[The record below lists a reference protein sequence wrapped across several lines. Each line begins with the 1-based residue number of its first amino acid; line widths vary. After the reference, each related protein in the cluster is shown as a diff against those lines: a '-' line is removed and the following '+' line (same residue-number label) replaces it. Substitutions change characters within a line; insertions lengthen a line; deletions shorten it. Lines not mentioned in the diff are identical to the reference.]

1 MLTKTDTPADTDAAQ
16 NNRAHA
22 VVIGSGVGGLA
33 AAARIAA
40 KGYRVTVLEKLDG
53 PGGRAYVYKRDGFI
67 FDAGPT
73 IITAPYVFED
83 LWTACG
89 YTMAD
94 DVTIKPCDPFYK
106 IRFDDGS
113 VFNYSAD
120 PSAMKAEV
128 ARFEPNDVAGYER
141 FMQASGRIFKVAFQ
155 DLADKPFHSLA
166 FTMRTMFD
174 LLRLGG
180 YRSVHSKVCDYFK
193 DERLRIAFSFHPLLI
208 GGNPFTTTSYYCLI
222 AHLESRYGVHYAE
235 GGTGAL
241 VRGIA
246 GLVERHGGTI
256 RYNAEVT
263 RILVDQGRA
272 TGVELAGGEKL
283 AADIVVSN
291 ADPAFTYGTLLAHHD
306 RKRWSDRKLARAKYS
321 MSLFVWY
328 FGTSRKFED
337 VYHHTMVLGPR
348 YKGLLSDIFKRH
360 KLTDDFSLY
369 LHRPTASDASLA
381 PEGCD
386 AFYVLAPVP
395 HLDSGTDWRT
405 HAETY
410 RVAVQKRLEETL
422 MPGLGQAIVTSHMLT
437 PQDFQDRLMSYKG
450 AAFAMEPNLF
460 QSAWFR
466 PHNKSEEVDGLYLAG
481 AGTHPG
487 AGLPGVVS
495 SANIVA
501 DLVPDPATVKPQSA
515 RS

>member
-1 MLTKTDTPADTDAAQ
+1 MYDRRKLL
-16 NNRAHA
+16 RASA
-22 VVIGSGVGGLA
+22 IAGVGGLA

-53 PGGRAYVYKRDGFI
+53 PGGRAYVYKRDGFT

-89 YTMAD
+89 CTMAD
-94 DVTIKPCDPFYK
+94 DVTLRPCDPFYK

-113 VFNYSAD
+113 VLSYSAD
-120 PSAMKAEV
+120 PEAMKAEV
-128 ARFEPNDVAGYER
+128 ARFEPKDVAGYER
-141 FMQASGRIFKVAFQ
+141 FMEASGRIFKVAFQ

-180 YRSVHSKVCDYFK
+180 YRSVHSKVCDYFS

-241 VRGIA
+241 VNGIA
-246 GLVERHGGTI
+246 GLVERNGGTI
-256 RYNAEVT
+256 RYDAEVT

-272 TGVELAGGEKL
+272 AGVELANGETL

-291 ADPAFTYGTLLAHHD
+291 ADPAFTYGTLLAHHG
-306 RKRWSDRKLARAKYS
+306 RKRWSDRKLARASYS

-328 FGTSRKFED
+328 FGTSRKFDD

-348 YKGLLSDIFKRH
+348 YKGLLRDIFKRH
-360 KLTDDFSLY
+360 RLTDDFSLY

-395 HLDSGTDWRT
+395 HLDSGTDWKAQ
-405 HAETY
+405 AETY
-410 RVAVQKRLEETL
+410 RAAVQKRLEETL
-422 MPGLGQAIVTSHMLT
+422 MPGLGDTIVTSHMLT
-437 PQDFQDRLMSYKG
+437 PQDFQDRLLSYKG
-450 AAFAMEPNLF
+450 AAFAMEPNIEGLIG
-460 QSAWFR
+460 WTL
-466 PHNKSEEVDGLYLAG
+466 PDGELG
-481 AGTHPG
+481 AG
-487 AGLPGVVS
+487 
-495 SANIVA
+495 I
-501 DLVPDPATVKPQSA
+501 PAVE
-515 RS
+515 